1 MKGGGDDETQN
12 LSGQTFTSGTPLT
25 WKMKVIKGG
34 ANITT
39 FGYYTNSN
47 LQINTDGYGLA
58 ETPPTINSTV
68 QNSFRNLLMGIE
80 IGTSCFNILW
90 NRKYLNGI
98 WNM

>member
-34 ANITT
+34 ANSST

-58 ETPPTINSTV
+58 HHLQSVPPYKIV
-68 QNSFRNLLMGIE
+68 LGI
-80 IGTSCFNILW
+80 
-90 NRKYLNGI
+90 Y
-98 WNM
+98 